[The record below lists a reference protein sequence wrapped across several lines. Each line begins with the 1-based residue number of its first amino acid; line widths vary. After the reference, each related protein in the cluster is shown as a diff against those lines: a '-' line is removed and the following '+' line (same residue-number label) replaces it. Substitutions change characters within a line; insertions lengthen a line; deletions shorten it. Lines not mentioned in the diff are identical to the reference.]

1 MQVLNTSDAVARRM
15 KLSRPSGIL
24 GTETDSTLIDF
35 RSMFWIDGGP
45 VFVLVSCN
53 LFQRQYTRILTD
65 TDRLTHRQTHKQL
78 DIPRQRH
85 RRTERHTQP
94 DTDTGRHRQ
103 THTEP
108 HTLPHIQSRRACRN
122 QFSMCS
128 YLIVMI
134 AMAGLKARPQDS
146 NVLSCRYC
154 LTQLKF
160 QLGRVL
166 ISRETFS
173 LALALPN

>member
-1 MQVLNTSDAVARRM
+1 MRAHHEICHGGRHFGLARVPCV
-15 KLSRPSGIL
+15 SQH
-24 GTETDSTLIDF
+24 
-35 RSMFWIDGGP
+35 MFWIDGGP
-45 VFVLVSCN
+45 VFVIVSCN

-108 HTLPHIQSRRACRN
+108 HTLPHIQLRRACRN

-160 QLGRVL
+160 KWVQYMWEVVFRTCV
-166 ISRETFS
+166 SHS
-173 LALALPN
+173 CKQ